1 MTYPL
6 KPIITFSQP
15 LESKLFL
22 HILQDLIWPV
32 YLHSGLFDHSFLLFN
47 MHSSHWSFSIL
58 SQLREFH
65 HGGSKAL
72 RCSLLSISHSITKL
86 KKKNKKKTSSFS
98 RNVISLEIISMT
110 IPYNTQ
116 LFPKHHV
123 TLYYNDIPYCLKHY

>member
-86 KKKNKKKTSSFS
+86 KKKNKKKLHLFLEMSSLWRLFLWPSHIIHSFS
-98 RNVISLEIISMT
+98 QNIMLLSIIMT
-110 IPYNTQ
+110 FLI
-116 LFPKHHV
+116 V
-123 TLYYNDIPYCLKHY
+123 